1 MAYYDSVL
9 SQVLKLLPRHEFERQ
24 ANRHDGKRRSDAMT
38 RWSQFVALTIGHLG
52 GRSSLRDIE
61 ATVNSQG
68 HHRYHLGSQSISKS
82 ALGRA
87 NERLDYRFYAG
98 LFQTLYQRCTGDI
111 RSHGFRFR
119 NKLFSLDASLIE
131 VSMKIFPWA
140 DYNGQKAAFKLHVG
154 LDHDGLI
161 PAFAD
166 LTKAKVADMTQARL
180 MRFPPGS
187 VLVFDKGY
195 SCYRWHNTLTE
206 EGIFFVTRLRRNALY
221 RVVERRPVNPGSGVT
236 SDQVIEFTAT
246 RKDGDPLAPVRRVG
260 YRDPETG
267 KHYVFITNQFKWSA
281 KTIAAIYKERWEVE
295 LFFKWIKQNLKIKAF
310 LGTSENAV
318 MTQIMAALCVY
329 LLLAYLKFKS
339 KLGKSLQQIIRLLQ
353 LNLFARRSLF
363 ALLHPPDTNGPP
375 PPQLRLGLVR
385 N

>member
-1 MAYYDSVL
+1 MAYHDSVL

-24 ANRHDGKRRSDAMT
+24 ANRDDGKRRSDAMT
-38 RWSQFVALTIGHLG
+38 RWSQFVALTIGQLG

-98 LFQTLYQRCTGDI
+98 VFQTLYQRCTGDV

-140 DYNGQKAAFKLHVG
+140 DYNGQKVAFKLHVG

-195 SCYRWHNTLTE
+195 SCYRWHNSLTE

-221 RVVERRPVNPGSGVT
+221 RVVERRSINPDSGVT

-267 KHYVFITNQFKWSA
+267 KHYVFITNQFNWSA
-281 KTIAAIYKERWEVE
+281 KTIADIYKERWEVE

-353 LNLFARRSLF
+353 LNLFARRSLL
-363 ALLHPPDTNGPP
+363 ALLHPPDTDGLP
-375 PPQLRLGLVR
+375 PPQLSLGLVR